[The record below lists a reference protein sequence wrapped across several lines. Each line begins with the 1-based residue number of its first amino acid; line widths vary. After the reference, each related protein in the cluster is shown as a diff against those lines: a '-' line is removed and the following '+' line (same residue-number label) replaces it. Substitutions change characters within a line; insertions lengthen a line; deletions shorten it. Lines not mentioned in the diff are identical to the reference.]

1 MPETLPAVSDETRE
15 MIEDHVKKGKARKF
29 FLISKGANISTLEV
43 FKKGPFGPRIMKAK
57 KDGFKG
63 EVTYGVVTGAGKE
76 LYFQLAGNQA
86 VAEVMKVDSFAEE
99 PPTKRA
105 KLREFLSD
113 NGLSFKC
120 NYYIITD
127 LSLAP
132 DPEGE
137 GTFAPPPA
145 SALAVAD
152 DEADDSPSAM
162 YGQEGEVPTTPPSP
176 TASPSDTNLFMERL
190 KSLKPVIDRVV
201 ASGGPLADE
210 VKLRVSEAG
219 MFARKKDFDQANGI
233 LDKIE
238 ELLKQANAA
247 PPVPPP
253 SPSSDSSALFN
264 KRLAEIVARV
274 KEAAG
279 TSQGDQAKLKVSE
292 AAVFARKK
300 EFEQANALLD
310 EAEEILTQS
319 GTPEISKAPLGAV
332 SFAKARLNWQAAKK
346 EVEGQLSRLQSAILA
361 EFDDEEAID
370 GAKKLELV
378 LARFNEGL
386 SDSLDELYNAET
398 DKKPPLAKS
407 ALQTVSNYIGYV
419 ESDELI
425 AHIEENPYETLTVR
439 SSLLDSLTEIQK
451 QLQTVA

>member
-1 MPETLPAVSDETRE
+1 MPETLPAVSDESKE

-29 FLISKGANISTLEV
+29 FLISKGANITTLEV

-63 EVTYGVVTGAGKE
+63 EVTYGVVTGQGKE
-76 LYFQLAGNQA
+76 LYFQIAGNQA
-86 VAEVMKVDSFAEE
+86 VAEAMKVDSFAEE

-120 NYYIITD
+120 NYYIITT
-127 LSLAP
+127 LSDAP

-137 GTFAPPPA
+137 STAAVPPA
-145 SALAVAD
+145 SALAR
-152 DEADDSPSAM
+152 DEAESGESAE
-162 YGQEGEVPTTPPSP
+162 QETEESLEVTPPLTPP
-176 TASPSDTNLFMERL
+176 TPSDTSLFTDRL
-190 KSLKPVIDRVV
+190 KALKPSIDSAV
-201 ASGGPLADE
+201 AAGGPIGEEL
-210 VKLRVSEAG
+210 KLRLSEAG
-219 MFARKKDFDQANGI
+219 MFARKKEFDQANAI

-238 ELLKQANAA
+238 ETLKKTAST

-253 SPSSDSSALFN
+253 PPKPDLSGPFN

-279 TSQGDQAKLKVSE
+279 TLQGDQAKLKVSE
-292 AAVFARKK
+292 AGVFARKK

-310 EAEEILTQS
+310 EAEEILAES
-319 GTPEISKAPLGAV
+319 RAPETPQAPQGMV
-332 SFAKARLNWQAAKK
+332 SFAKARLDWQAAKK
-346 EVEGQLSRLQSAILA
+346 EVEGQLGRLQAAILD
-361 EFDDEEAID
+361 EFDDDEALE
-370 GAKKLELV
+370 GTKKLELV
-378 LARFNEGL
+378 LSRFNEGL
-386 SDSLDELYNAET
+386 SDALDELYNAEANK
-398 DKKPPLAKS
+398 KKPLAQG
-407 ALQTVSNYIGYV
+407 ALQTVKHYREYV

-425 AHIEENPYETLTVR
+425 AHIEANPYESLTVR
-439 SSLLDSLTEIQK
+439 ASLLGPLTEIEK